1 MTTVFTFFGIL
12 VVLSN
17 YYMYCAQMNL
27 AGGGVIIVCG
37 ATMRKGGVRID
48 TELRVR
54 CIHYYLSIVVM

>member
-27 AGGGVIIVCG
+27 AGGGCYYSVWCYYEE
-37 ATMRKGGVRID
+37 GGG
-48 TELRVR
+48 EN
-54 CIHYYLSIVVM
+54 